1 MAARVLVVTPPGPD
15 LHDTGRGHPERPARF
30 GAAMRGIEDA
40 HLEDDVELHHGR
52 AADADE
58 VRLAHDDAYV
68 RALEEFA
75 KAGGGSLDP
84 DTIVAPGSYDAAL
97 LAAGCGLTAV
107 DALRAGHADAAF
119 VIARPPGHHATAR
132 RGQGFCLLNNVA
144 IAAARPAAAGEK
156 VLVLDWDVHHGNGTQ
171 DIVWDDPNVLYVS
184 THEFPAYPGTGKAS
198 ETGGYGA
205 PGLTVNFP
213 LPAGATGDVAFAALD
228 DVVDPVV
235 ARFAPTWV
243 LISAG
248 FDAHRADPLADLM
261 WTAGDYTELTRR
273 VASYAPATGRVVA
286 FLEGG
291 YDLDALRTSVTATV
305 CALAGEPVT
314 LEPRSGGGPGRDQV
328 AMTASALR
336 RAEEGM

>member
-1 MAARVLVVTPPGPD
+1 MPARVLVVTPPGPD
-15 LHDTGRGHPERPARF
+15 LHDTGRGHPERLARF

-40 HLEDDVELHHGR
+40 HLDDDVELHHGR
-52 AADADE
+52 AADPDE

-75 KAGGGSLDP
+75 NAGGGSLDP
-84 DTIVAPGSYDAAL
+84 DTVVAPGSYRAAL
-97 LAAGCGLTAV
+97 QAAGCGLTAI

-119 VIARPPGHHATAR
+119 AIARPPGHHATAR

-144 IAAARPAAAGEK
+144 IAAARLAAAGER

-171 DIVWDDPNVLYVS
+171 DIFWDDPNVLYVS
-184 THEFPAYPGTGKAS
+184 THEYPAYPGTGRAS
-198 ETGGYGA
+198 ETGGNGA

-213 LPAGATGDVAFAALD
+213 LPAGATGDVALAALD

-261 WTAGDYTELTRR
+261 WTAGDYAELTRR
-273 VASYAPATGRVVA
+273 VTSYAPATGRVVA

-305 CALAGEPVT
+305 CALAGEVVA
-314 LEPRSGGGPGRDQV
+314 LEPRSSGGPGRELV
-328 AMTASALR
+328 ATTASALQ

>member
-1 MAARVLVVTPPGPD
+1 MPARVLVVTPPGPD

-40 HLEDDVELHHGR
+40 HLDDDVELHHGR
-52 AADADE
+52 AADPDE

-84 DTIVAPGSYDAAL
+84 DTVVAPGSYDAAL
-97 LAAGCGLTAV
+97 QAAGCGLTAV

-144 IAAARPAAAGEK
+144 IAAARLAAAGER

-171 DIVWDDPNVLYVS
+171 DIFWDDPNVLYVS
-184 THEFPAYPGTGKAS
+184 THEYPAYPGTGKAS
-198 ETGGYGA
+198 ETGGFGA

-213 LPAGATGDVAFAALD
+213 LPAGATGDVA
-228 DVVDPVV
+228 
-235 ARFAPTWV
+235 
-243 LISAG
+243 
-248 FDAHRADPLADLM
+248 
-261 WTAGDYTELTRR
+261 
-273 VASYAPATGRVVA
+273 
-286 FLEGG
+286 
-291 YDLDALRTSVTATV
+291 
-305 CALAGEPVT
+305 
-314 LEPRSGGGPGRDQV
+314 
-328 AMTASALR
+328 LR
-336 RAEEGM
+336 RARRRRRPRGRALRAHLGVDLGRLRRAPRRSARRPDVDRGRLRRAHPSGRDLRPRHRARGHLPRGGLRPRRAADVRHRDGVRAGR